1 MGKMKDLTIPEYDQH
16 SHDPTA
22 DQSSDDDAINVQKSQ
37 SQTLKMY
44 SHDPLCP
51 NAERFEISAVSA
63 CFMCVVIDGVRKDE
77 RTRTLEEAIGIITDM
92 REDHIRW
99 YRVALQDAAEAL
111 YELRHTAPP
120 VDTTQ

>member
-1 MGKMKDLTIPEYDQH
+1 MTVQKSHSQPLKSDSHDSISATAPEVRASFPDKEEPAYNQAKTL
-16 SHDPTA
+16 SHDP
-22 DQSSDDDAINVQKSQ
+22 S
-37 SQTLKMY
+37 
-44 SHDPLCP
+44 CP
-51 NAERFEISAVSA
+51 WVRESWWDNS
-63 CFMCVVIDGVRKDE
+63 CVVCDLIARVRKDQ
-77 RTRTLEEAIGIITDM
+77 RARTLEEAIGIITDM